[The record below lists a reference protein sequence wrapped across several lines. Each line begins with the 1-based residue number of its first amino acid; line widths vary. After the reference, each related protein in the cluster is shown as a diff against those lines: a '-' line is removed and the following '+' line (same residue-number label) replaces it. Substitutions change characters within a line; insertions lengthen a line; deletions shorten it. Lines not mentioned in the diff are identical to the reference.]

1 MPRPRSRGIA
11 SSSATGSIK
20 GISVEPGWRPIR
32 HLSAEEEEEENR
44 VGAVTPPSLSRVF
57 SLVRSR
63 MYACTCTD
71 HYTRHRRHR
80 RHRHATRCR
89 VKKQREEKKGEEE
102 GRFLPPRRE
111 RNNNNN

>member
-57 SLVRSR
+57 SLVRLV
-63 MYACTCTD
+63 CT
-71 HYTRHRRHR
+71 
-80 RHRHATRCR
+80 R
-89 VKKQREEKKGEEE
+89 VRV
-102 GRFLPPRRE
+102 RIIILVIVIIVVIVTPRGVA
-111 RNNNNN
+111 

>member
-57 SLVRSR
+57 SLVRLV
-63 MYACTCTD
+63 CT
-71 HYTRHRRHR
+71 
-80 RHRHATRCR
+80 R
-89 VKKQREEKKGEEE
+89 VRV
-102 GRFLPPRRE
+102 RIIILVIVVIVVIVTPRGVA
-111 RNNNNN
+111 